1 LQKSRA
7 VAQKWLKTV
16 ARAGDREW
24 IPVLLRAIGRNV
36 RPFEERMM
44 PKFRLMLSAAPAI
57 LACAFAAPVFAQDA
71 PAPQEAQTADEGATG
86 DIIVTATRRSE
97 ALSDIPLAVSAVTA
111 ASLANSGASDIRA
124 LNQLSPS
131 LLVSSTSS
139 EAAAGGARIR
149 GIGTVGDNPGLES
162 SVATFVDGVYRNRA
176 GVGLSELGAIDRIE
190 VLRGPQ
196 GTLFG
201 RNASAG
207 LISVITA
214 KPAFNFGATG
224 EATYGNYETIRVGGG
239 VTGPLSESIAARID
253 GIYFKR
259 DGFLKDV
266 VSGRRIN
273 NRDRWLIGD
282 YADRKEECCGATYLP
297 GQNVTRAAD
306 GSLVFSANSI
316 AGLER
321 ALGGIISDN
330 TFKRE
335 VSITP
340 GINYRGDV
348 KDWGVSGELNYS
360 FGDINLTSITAYRD
374 WKLVRGTDADYNNLS
389 ILQRPGTDG
398 NAQRQSFQTFTQEL
412 RLQGSAFDDKL
423 DWLIGGYYAN
433 EKLKLRDNIEYG
445 SDFERYANCVVVA
458 GLAGSALQPTL
469 VSPASAGCIN
479 APLAAL
485 IAGNAAAPLTLR
497 VPVGAFAG
505 IAVPAAG
512 VPATGLFGYRSIA
525 ALAGVPAAQL
535 NGVALNDNYEQTSR
549 NFAVFTHNVIKFT
562 DWASLTLGARYT
574 NEEKTLNASFRD
586 NNTLCAALR
595 ASATLSGLATFPCV
609 IPNVP
614 GGSFSQ
620 NGAKKN
626 EDKITGTAVLSIK
639 PVDDLLVYLSYSRGY
654 KAGGFNLD
662 RSGLTYGAPN
672 LNQLTFEPEIVN
684 SFEFGYKLNKPGFD
698 LNIAAFY
705 QKFGGFQLNTFNGVN
720 FIVVNV
726 DSCKASLNGLDRDL
740 INNNSPCTAG
750 SKSGVSSK
758 GLEIEAFLRPA
769 RHIAVNLGLTY
780 TNTSYGND
788 LIGVNGTSFPAALF
802 QLPGRRLSNSSEY
815 VATGSF
821 SWTPPLGNSGLSG
834 LVYVD
839 TRLQSDT
846 NTGSDLDIEKV
857 QDAFA
862 VTNARIGLRGAEQKW
877 AIELWAQNIFD
888 VNYQQVTFDA
898 SLQGSG
904 TRRQTQRFGTATT
917 QLFGAFLAEP
927 RTYGVTARF
936 KF

>member
-1 LQKSRA
+1 
-7 VAQKWLKTV
+7 
-16 ARAGDREW
+16 
-24 IPVLLRAIGRNV
+24 
-36 RPFEERMM
+36 M
-44 PKFRLMLSAAPAI
+44 PKFRLMLSAA
-57 LACAFAAPVFAQDA
+57 LCTFAAPALAQET
-71 PAPQEAQTADEGATG
+71 PTPQAAQTADEGATG

-111 ASLANSGASDIRA
+111 QSLANSGASDIRA

-214 KPAFNFGATG
+214 KPSFNFGATG
-224 EATYGNYETIRVGGG
+224 EATYGNYDALRLAGG
-239 VTGPLSESIAARID
+239 VTGPLGEALAARLD
-253 GIYFKR
+253 GVYFKR
-259 DGFLKDV
+259 NGFLKDV
-266 VSGRRIN
+266 ISGRSIN
-273 NRDRWLIGD
+273 NRDRWLVRGQLLFQPSDDLSVRIIGD

-297 GQNVTRAAD
+297 GQNVSRAAD
-306 GSLVFSANSI
+306 GSLVYSANSI
-316 AGLER
+316 AALER
-321 ALGGIISDN
+321 ALGGVISED
-330 TFKRE
+330 TFARN
-335 VSITP
+335 VAITP
-340 GINYRGDV
+340 GIGYRGDV
-348 KDWGVSGELNYS
+348 KDWGISGEINYK
-360 FGDINLTSITAYRD
+360 FGETTLTSITAYRD
-374 WKLVRGTDADYNNLS
+374 WKLTRGQDADYNSLS
-389 ILQRPGTDG
+389 ILQRPGTDA

-412 RLQGSAFDDKL
+412 RLQGSAFDDHL

-433 EKLKLRDNIEYG
+433 EKLKLRDNLEYG
-445 SDFERYANCVVVA
+445 SDFERFANCLTA
-458 GLAGSALQPTL
+458 ASLAGSSGQAALLAPGN
-469 VSPASAGCIN
+469 AGCVNTAVATAIATN
-479 APLAAL
+479 PLFPAAL
-485 IAGNAAAPLTLR
+485 RGPVGLIGGVTIPGLTGYRAIAAALGNP
-497 VPVGAFAG
+497 
-505 IAVPAAG
+505 
-512 VPATGLFGYRSIA
+512 
-525 ALAGVPAAQL
+525 ALAL
-535 NGVALNDNYEQTSR
+535 NGVALNDRFSQTSQ
-549 NFAVFTHNVIKFT
+549 NFAIFTHNVIKFN

-574 NEEKTLNASFRD
+574 NEKKTLDASFTD
-586 NNTLCAALR
+586 NNTFCSTIR
-595 ASATLSGLATFPCV
+595 ASATLSGLASLPCV

-614 GGSFSQ
+614 GGSFAQ
-620 NGAKKN
+620 NGAKKS

-639 PVDDLLVYLSYSRGY
+639 PVDDLLVYASYSRGY

-684 SFEFGYKLNKPGFD
+684 SFEVGYKLNKPGFD

-726 DSCKASLNGLDRDL
+726 DSCKTSLNGLDQDL
-740 INNNSPCTAG
+740 SNATGACTTG
-750 SKSGVSSK
+750 TKSGVSSK
-758 GLEIEAFLRPA
+758 GLEIEAFLRPV

-780 TNTSYGND
+780 TNTSYAND
-788 LIGVNGTSFPAALF
+788 LVGVNGTAFPGALF

-821 SWTPPLGNSGLSG
+821 SWTPPLGDSGMSGL
-834 LVYVD
+834 LYAD

-846 NTGSDLDIEKV
+846 NTGSDLDLEKV

-862 VTNARIGLRGAEQKW
+862 VVNARIGIRGPEQKW
-877 AIELWAQNIFD
+877 ALEFWAQNVFD

-898 SLQGSG
+898 PLQGSG
-904 TRRQTQRFGTATT
+904 TTRQTRDFGTAST
-917 QLFGAFLAEP
+917 QLYGAFLAEP

>member
-1 LQKSRA
+1 MM
-7 VAQKWLKTV
+7 LKH
-16 ARAGDREW
+16 
-24 IPVLLRAIGRNV
+24 
-36 RPFEERMM
+36 
-44 PKFRLMLSAAPAI
+44 RLMLSAA
-57 LACAFAAPVFAQDA
+57 LCAVATPVFAQEA
-71 PAPQEAQTADEGATG
+71 PVPQSAQTDEGNTG

-111 ASLANSGASDIRA
+111 QSLANSGASDIRA

-139 EAAAGGARIR
+139 EAAAGGARVR

-214 KPAFNFGATG
+214 KPSFNFGATG

-239 VTGPLSESIAARID
+239 VTGPLSETIAARVD

-273 NRDRWLIGD
+273 NRDRWLVRGQLLFQPSEDLSVRIIGD

-297 GQNVTRAAD
+297 GQNVTRATD

-330 TFKRE
+330 TFARTTA
-335 VSITP
+335 ITP
-340 GINYRGDV
+340 GIGYRGDV
-348 KDWGVSGELNYS
+348 KDWGISGELNYS

-374 WKLVRGTDADYNNLS
+374 WKLTRGQDADFNNLS
-389 ILQRPGTDG
+389 ILQRPGTDA

-433 EKLKLRDNIEYG
+433 EKLKLRDNLSYG
-445 SDFERYANCVVVA
+445 TDFERYANCLVVA
-458 GLAGSALQPTL
+458 GLAGSAAGIGITNLL
-469 VSPASAGCIN
+469 NPAAAGCIN
-479 APLAAL
+479 PAAAALIPTNVPALAPLAGPARL
-485 IAGNAAAPLTLR
+485 FAGLTIPGLTGYRAVAAAA
-497 VPVGAFAG
+497 GA
-505 IAVPAAG
+505 P
-512 VPATGLFGYRSIA
+512 T
-525 ALAGVPAAQL
+525 AQL
-535 NGVALNDNYEQTSR
+535 TGVALDDNFEQTSR
-549 NFAVFTHNVIKFT
+549 NFAIFTHNVIKFT
-562 DWASLTLGARYT
+562 DQISLTLGARYT

-586 NNTLCAALR
+586 NNTLCATLR
-595 ASATLSGLATFPCV
+595 ASATLSGLAALPCV

-620 NGAKKN
+620 NGAKKK

-672 LNQLTFEPEIVN
+672 LQQLTFEPEIVN
-684 SFEFGYKLNKPGFD
+684 SFEFGYKLNKRGFD

-705 QKFGGFQLNTFNGVN
+705 QRFGGFQLNTFNGIN

-726 DSCKASLNGLDRDL
+726 DQCKTSLNGADQDL
-740 INNNSPCTAG
+740 SNATGACTTG
-750 SKSGVSSK
+750 TKSGVTSK
-758 GLEIEAFLRPA
+758 GLEIEAFLRPS
-769 RHIAVNLGLTY
+769 RHVAVNVGLTY
-780 TNTSYGND
+780 TNTRYANN
-788 LIGVNGTSFPAALF
+788 LVGVNGTAFPGALF

-821 SWTPPLGNSGLSG
+821 SWTPPIGSGGLSG

-857 QDAFA
+857 QDAFV

-888 VNYQQVTFDA
+888 VDYQQVTFDA
-898 SLQGSG
+898 PLQGSG
-904 TRRQTQRFGTATT
+904 TRRQTQQFGTAAN
-917 QLFGAFLAEP
+917 QLYGAFLAEP

>member
-1 LQKSRA
+1 
-7 VAQKWLKTV
+7 
-16 ARAGDREW
+16 
-24 IPVLLRAIGRNV
+24 
-36 RPFEERMM
+36 MM
-44 PKFRLMLSAAPAI
+44 PKFRLMLSAAPVM
-57 LACAFAAPVFAQDA
+57 LACTFAAPVFAQEA

-111 ASLANSGASDIRA
+111 QSLANSGASDIRA

-214 KPAFNFGATG
+214 KPSFNFGATG
-224 EATYGNYETIRVGGG
+224 EATYGNYDTIRVGGG
-239 VTGPLSESIAARID
+239 VTGPLSETIAARVD

-273 NRDRWLIGD
+273 NRDRWLVRGQLLFQPNDDLSVRIIGD
-282 YADRKEECCGATYLP
+282 YADRKEECCGAAYLP
-297 GQNVTRAAD
+297 GQNVSRAAD
-306 GSLVFSANSI
+306 GSLTYSANSI

-330 TFKRE
+330 TFRRE
-335 VSITP
+335 TSITP
-340 GINYRGDV
+340 GFGYRGDV

-360 FGDINLTSITAYRD
+360 FGDTNLTSITAYRD
-374 WKLVRGTDADYNNLS
+374 WKLVRGQDADFNNLD
-389 ILQRPGTDG
+389 ILRRPGTDA

-412 RLQGSAFDDKL
+412 RLQGTAFDEKL
-423 DWLIGGYYAN
+423 DWLVGGYFAN
-433 EKLKLRDNIEYG
+433 EKLKLRDNLSYG
-445 SDFERYANCVVVA
+445 ADYERYANCLLIAGVLPSAVA
-458 GLAGSALQPTL
+458 PSPT
-469 VSPASAGCIN
+469 GCIN
-479 APLAAL
+479 VPVVSATIAGLNMLPVGDPRRANIPVLGAL
-485 IAGNAAAPLTLR
+485 IAN
-497 VPVGAFAG
+497 
-505 IAVPAAG
+505 PARPG
-512 VPATGLFGYRSIA
+512 FGSIA
-525 ALAGVPAAQL
+525 AAIGQPALTL
-535 NGVALNDNYEQTSR
+535 NGIALDDNFEQTSR
-549 NFAVFTHNVIKFT
+549 NFALFTHNVIRFN
-562 DWASLTLGARYT
+562 DAISLTLGARYT
-574 NEEKTLNASFRD
+574 NERKTLNASFRD
-586 NNTLCAALR
+586 NNTFCAAVR
-595 ASATLSGLATFPCV
+595 ASPLAGFAALPCV

-614 GGSFSQ
+614 GGSYTQ
-620 NGAKKN
+620 NGARKS

-639 PVDDLLVYLSYSRGY
+639 PVDDLLVYASFSRGY

-705 QKFGGFQLNTFNGVN
+705 QRFGGFQLNTFNGVN

-726 DSCKASLNGLDRDL
+726 DQCKTSLNGADQDL
-740 INNNSPCTAG
+740 SNATGACTTGTKAG
-750 SKSGVSSK
+750 VTSK
-758 GLEIEAFLRPA
+758 GLEIEAFLRPV
-769 RHIAVNLGLTY
+769 RHVAVNLGLTY
-780 TNTSYGND
+780 TNTRYANN
-788 LIGVNGTSFPAALF
+788 LVGVNGTAFPGALF

-821 SWTPPLGNSGLSG
+821 SWTPPIGDSGLSG

-877 AIELWAQNIFD
+877 ALELWAQNIFN

-898 SLQGSG
+898 PLQGGGS
-904 TRRQTQRFGTATT
+904 TRQTRLAGTTAN

>member
-1 LQKSRA
+1 
-7 VAQKWLKTV
+7 
-16 ARAGDREW
+16 
-24 IPVLLRAIGRNV
+24 
-36 RPFEERMM
+36 M
-44 PKFRLMLSAAPAI
+44 PKFRLMLSAAPVV
-57 LACAFAAPVFAQDA
+57 LACTFAAPVFAQDA
-71 PAPQEAQTADEGATG
+71 PVPQEAQTADEGATG

-111 ASLANSGASDIRA
+111 QSLANSGASDIRA

-214 KPAFNFGATG
+214 KPSFTFGATG

-239 VTGPLSESIAARID
+239 VTGPLSETIAARVD

-273 NRDRWLIGD
+273 NRDRWLVRGQLLFQPNDDLSVRIIGD
-282 YADRKEECCGATYLP
+282 YADRKEECCGAAYLP
-297 GQNVTRAAD
+297 GQNVSRAAD
-306 GSLVFSANSI
+306 GSLTYSANSI

-330 TFKRE
+330 TFRRE
-335 VSITP
+335 TSITP
-340 GINYRGDV
+340 GFGYRGDV

-360 FGDINLTSITAYRD
+360 FGDTNLTSITAYRD
-374 WKLVRGTDADYNNLS
+374 WKLVRGQDADFNNLD
-389 ILQRPGTDG
+389 ILRRPGTDA

-412 RLQGSAFDDKL
+412 RLQGTAFDEKL
-423 DWLIGGYYAN
+423 DWLVGGYFAN
-433 EKLKLRDNIEYG
+433 EKLKLRDNLSYG
-445 SDFERYANCVVVA
+445 ADFERYANCLVVA
-458 GLAGSALQPTL
+458 GLAGAINLPGL
-469 VSPASAGCIN
+469 VSPATPGCVNSAL
-479 APLAAL
+479 APAVVGNTLIPAQVRGPIGLFSGLTIPGLTGYRAVAA
-485 IAGNAAAPLTLR
+485 
-497 VPVGAFAG
+497 
-505 IAVPAAG
+505 AAG
-512 VPATGLFGYRSIA
+512 VPT
-525 ALAGVPAAQL
+525 AQL
-535 NGVALNDNYEQTSR
+535 NGVALDDNFEQTSR

-562 DWASLTLGARYT
+562 DQISLTLGARYT
-574 NEEKTLNASFRD
+574 NERKTLNASFRD

-595 ASATLSGLATFPCV
+595 ASATLSGLAALPCV

-620 NGAKKN
+620 NGARKS

-639 PVDDLLVYLSYSRGY
+639 PVDDLLVYASFSRGY

-705 QKFGGFQLNTFNGVN
+705 QRFGGFQLNTFNGVN

-726 DSCKASLNGLDRDL
+726 DQCKTSLNGADQDL
-740 INNNSPCTAG
+740 SNATGACTTGTKAG
-750 SKSGVSSK
+750 VTSK
-758 GLEIEAFLRPA
+758 GLEIEAFLRPV
-769 RHIAVNLGLTY
+769 RHVSVNLGLTY
-780 TNTSYGND
+780 TNTRYANN
-788 LIGVNGTSFPAALF
+788 LVGVNGTAFPGALF

-821 SWTPPLGNSGLSG
+821 SWTPPIGDSGLSG

-877 AIELWAQNIFD
+877 ALELWAQNIFN

-898 SLQGSG
+898 PLQGGGS
-904 TRRQTQRFGTATT
+904 TRQTHLAGTTAN

>member
-1 LQKSRA
+1 
-7 VAQKWLKTV
+7 
-16 ARAGDREW
+16 
-24 IPVLLRAIGRNV
+24 
-36 RPFEERMM
+36 M
-44 PKFRLMLSAAPAI
+44 PKFRLMLSAA
-57 LACAFAAPVFAQDA
+57 LCTFTAPVFAQTA
-71 PAPQEAQTADEGATG
+71 PATPAPQTSQVDEGNTG

-111 ASLANSGASDIRA
+111 QSLANSGASDIRA

-214 KPAFNFGATG
+214 KPSFNFGATG
-224 EATYGNYETIRVGGG
+224 EATYGNFETIRVGGG
-239 VTGPLSESIAARID
+239 ITGPLSETIAARLD

-273 NRDRWLIGD
+273 NRDRWLVRGQMLFQPSDDLSVRIIGD
-282 YADRKEECCGATYLP
+282 YANRKEECCGAAYLP
-297 GQNVTRAAD
+297 AQNVTRATD
-306 GSLVFSANSI
+306 GSLVFSPSSI
-316 AGLER
+316 AALER
-321 ALGGIISDN
+321 ALGGIINDD
-330 TFKRE
+330 TFKRN

-340 GINYRGDV
+340 GIGYRGDV

-360 FGDINLTSITAYRD
+360 FGDATLTSITAYRD
-374 WKLVRGTDADYNNLS
+374 WKLVRGQDADYNNLS
-389 ILQRPGTDG
+389 ILQRPGTDA

-412 RLQGSAFDDKL
+412 RLQGTAFDEKL

-433 EKLKLRDNIEYG
+433 EILKLRDNLEYG
-445 SDFERYANCVVVA
+445 TDYERYSNCVVAA
-458 GLAGSALQPTL
+458 GLAGSAAGIGIPNLL
-469 VSPASAGCIN
+469 NPAAPGCVN
-479 APLAAL
+479 PAAAAL
-485 IAGNAAAPLTLR
+485 IPTN
-497 VPVGAFAG
+497 
-505 IAVPAAG
+505 IPA
-512 VPATGLFGYRSIA
+512 LA
-525 ALAGVPAAQL
+525 ALAGPARLFAGLTIPNTFGYRAVAAAAGAPTAQL
-535 NGVALNDNYEQTSR
+535 NGTRLNDTFKQSSR

-574 NEEKTLNASFRD
+574 NEKKTLDATFND

-595 ASATLSGLATFPCV
+595 ASATLGGLAALPCV

-614 GGSFSQ
+614 GGSYAQ
-620 NGAKKN
+620 NGAIKS

-639 PVDDLLVYLSYSRGY
+639 PVDDLLVYASFSRGY

-705 QKFGGFQLNTFNGVN
+705 QRFGGFQLNTFNGVN

-726 DSCKASLNGLDRDL
+726 DQCKTSLNGADRDL
-740 INNNSPCTAG
+740 SNVTGACTSGTKAG
-750 SKSGVSSK
+750 VTSK
-758 GLEIEAFLRPA
+758 GLEIEAFMRPA
-769 RHIAVNLGLTY
+769 RHVAVNLGLTY
-780 TNTSYGND
+780 TNTRYANN
-788 LIGVNGTSFPAALF
+788 LVGVNGTAFPGALF

-821 SWTPPLGNSGLSG
+821 SWTPPIGSGGLSG

-839 TRLQSDT
+839 TRVQSDT
-846 NTGSDLDIEKV
+846 NTGSDLDFEKI

-877 AIELWAQNIFD
+877 ALELWAQNIFN

-898 SLQGSG
+898 PLQGGG
-904 TRRQTQRFGTATT
+904 TTRQTAQFGTATN
-917 QLFGAFLAEP
+917 QLNGAFLAEP
-927 RTYGVTARF
+927 RTYGITARF